1 MREIIKVLT
10 FCLISFIIGLLIGYI
25 LYVNIVSDIIG
36 GI

>member
-10 FCLISFIIGLLIGYI
+10 ICLISFIIGLLIGYI
-25 LYVNIVSDIIG
+25 LYINIVSDIIG